1 MASMLNKTLNGT
13 IVVRDYVD
21 VTLIDTNKTSY
32 GIVSNIYPKD
42 PLKVIYSKKIKF
54 TKIISSKIA

>member
-1 MASMLNKTLNGT
+1 MASMFNKSLNGT
-13 IVVRDYVD
+13 IVVKDYID

-42 PLKVIYSKKIKF
+42 ALKVIYSEKIKF
-54 TKIISSKIA
+54 TKFISWKID